1 MARKVFFSFHYEADA
16 WRAAIVRNRW
26 VTYGGQVAS
35 GVIDAAEWEKI
46 KRGGTRAIQHW
57 ILRELHGTTVTV
69 VLIGTQTA
77 YRDWVL
83 YEIQKSVERENG
95 LLGVSIH
102 GLKDQGG
109 YFAWQGENP
118 FDRLKFSN
126 GTPLSLVY
134 PTFDYVLDDGY
145 SNLDTW
151 IEAAARAAGH

>member
-46 KRGGTRAIQHW
+46 KRGGTRAIQNW

-83 YEIQKSVERENG
+83 YEIQKSVERGNG
-95 LLGVSIH
+95 LLGVRIH
-102 GLKDQGG
+102 HLRDQAG
-109 YFAWQGENP
+109 YEAWPGENP
-118 FDRLKFSN
+118 FDRLRFNN
-126 GTPLSLVY
+126 GLAYSRY
-134 PTFDYVLDDGY
+134 FPTYDYIVDGGY
-145 SNLDTW
+145 NNLDNW